1 MAHKVG
7 LRSFSR
13 ARIGRTGV
21 AAAAALGI
29 VAAPVLAMSTAGA
42 ASTTSAKLSAVK
54 TTKGK
59 VLADG
64 TTVYTLMPS
73 SMPCTATCLKFWP
86 AVTLPAGTTHATA
99 GPGVTASKL
108 GSVTVTGVGL
118 QVTYGGKKLY
128 KFVEDKAPGQVNG
141 DVSDMWG
148 KWSAVVLSKAGAS
161 SAASKSKS
169 SGSGSSSGSSS
180 GSGGSTA
187 GSGGVSF

>member
-1 MAHKVG
+1 MANKVG

-42 ASTTSAKLSAVK
+42 ASKASAKLSAVK
-54 TTKGK
+54 TTKFGK

-64 TTVYTLMPS
+64 TTVYTLKPS
-73 SMPCTATCLKFWP
+73 SVPCTATCLKFWP
-86 AVTLPAGTTHATA
+86 AVTLPAGTTRARA
-99 GPGVTASKL
+99 GSGVTGSKL

-141 DVSDMWG
+141 NVSDQWG
-148 KWSAVVLSKAGAS
+148 KWSPVVLSKP
-161 SAASKSKS
+161 KS
-169 SGSGSSSGSSS
+169 GSGSSS